1 MSIQSILAVGL
12 GNTAVADDLSA
23 LSDAEFADLCVPIN
37 RDGIASKRLIGII
50 DHLEAHDA
58 PGSCTVWS
66 AMVKAGVQAHSV
78 VYRDVD
84 DDFAMFNAALEFRI
98 RSEKIDGFM
107 RIEDD
112 PAARCYT
119 ITVQHNGQIGRDVI
133 RSYIRDR
140 NFAKVLL
147 SVIELGTLRAEQPV
161 HTRH

>member
-23 LSDAEFADLCVPIN
+23 LSDVELANLCLPIN
-37 RDGIASKRLIGII
+37 RDDIASKRLTGII

-112 PAARCYT
+112 PTERCYT
-119 ITVQHNGQIGRDVI
+119 ITVQHNGQIERDVI

-147 SVIELGTLRAEQPV
+147 GVIELGTLRADQPV

>member
-23 LSDAEFADLCVPIN
+23 LSDIELANLCLPIN
-37 RDGIASKRLIGII
+37 RDDIASKRLAGII

-112 PAARCYT
+112 PTERCYT
-119 ITVQHNGQIGRDVI
+119 ITVQHNGQIERDVI

-147 SVIELGTLRAEQPV
+147 GVIELGTLRADQPV